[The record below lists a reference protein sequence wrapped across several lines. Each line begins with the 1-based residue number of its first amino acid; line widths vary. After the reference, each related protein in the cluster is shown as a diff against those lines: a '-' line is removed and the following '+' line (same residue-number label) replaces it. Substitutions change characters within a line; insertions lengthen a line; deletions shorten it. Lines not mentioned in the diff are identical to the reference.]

1 MARILER
8 IGDFL
13 RGLKGRQRLLVAFAA
28 GLVSALGFEPFRL
41 FPCLLLAIAALVLLL
56 DGAAAEPRRLRAF
69 AWCGFAFGL
78 GQFALGL
85 HWIVFPFL
93 VDPSVH
99 AWQIPFVA
107 VLFPSGLALFVAAAA
122 AAASPFWRAGATRIF
137 VFSTAY
143 AIAEWLRGHVLTGFP
158 WNLAAYAWGAL
169 PGVMQAAALIGSYA
183 LTLLTILLGAALAE
197 LFRTRPDWR
206 LPAALGLLFA
216 ALWAWGEARLS
227 APPTRVPGVTVRLV
241 QPDIPQAEKYKR
253 RFILRNW
260 QRLIALS
267 TAPANPPP
275 TVIIWPEAA
284 PPFLLARVP
293 AALDEIA
300 LLTGDG
306 RVLMTGAVRR
316 EDGEEPR
323 YYNSFYIFAHG
334 GELIAT
340 YDKFHLVP
348 LGEYLPFEE
357 TLGALGLEKLTG
369 IPGSFAPGDGP
380 HTYDAPGLP
389 PVGPLI
395 CYEILFPGEVVEHG
409 KRPGVLVNVTDDSW
423 FGPWAGPRQH
433 LLVARMRAIEEG
445 IPVIRAANTGI
456 SAAIDSYGRITTVL
470 ALGRTGYID
479 ASLPATIAPTPYSRL
494 QGWWF
499 WLFTVASGVVAW
511 LFSKGKC
518 VLGTRGVRLPF
529 SSLGSSG

>member
-1 MARILER
+1 MARHLER

-41 FPCLLLAIAALVLLL
+41 FPCLLLATAALVLLL
-56 DGAAAEPRRLRAF
+56 DGAASEPRRWRAF
-69 AWCGFAFGL
+69 AWCGFAFGF
-78 GQFALGL
+78 GQFVMGL
-85 HWIVFPFL
+85 HWIVYPFL

-107 VLFPSGLALFVAAAA
+107 LLFPGGLALFIAAATAAAA
-122 AAASPFWRAGATRIF
+122 PFWRAGASRLF
-137 VFSTAY
+137 VFTTAY
-143 AIAEWLRGHVLTGFP
+143 AIGEWLRGHVLTGFP

-169 PGVMQAAALIGSYA
+169 PGVMQAAALVGSYA
-183 LTLLTILLGAALAE
+183 LTLLTILLGATLAE

-206 LPAALGLLFA
+206 LPAAMGLVFL
-216 ALWAWGEARLS
+216 ALWAWGEIRLS
-227 APPTRVPGVTVRLV
+227 APLANVPGVTVRLV

-253 RFILRNW
+253 QFILRNW
-260 QRLIALS
+260 RRLLVLS
-267 TAPANPPP
+267 TAPAKPQP
-275 TVIIWPEAA
+275 TLIVWPEAA
-284 PPFLLARVP
+284 PPFLLTAVP
-293 AALDEIA
+293 KALDDIA
-300 LLTGDG
+300 LLTGNG

-316 EDGEEPR
+316 EDGEELR
-323 YYNSFYIFAHG
+323 YYNSFYIFGRG
-334 GELIAT
+334 GELLAT

-348 LGEYLPFEE
+348 FGEYLPFEA

-369 IPGSFAPGDGP
+369 IAGSFTPGDGP
-380 HTYDAPGLP
+380 HTYDVPGLP

-395 CYEILFPGEVVEHG
+395 CYEILFPGEVVEPG

-445 IPVIRAANTGI
+445 VPVLRSANTGI
-456 SAAIDSYGRITTVL
+456 SAAIDSYGRIKAAL
-470 ALGRTGYID
+470 ALGKTGYID
-479 ASLPATIAPTPYSRL
+479 ASLPAPIASTPYSRL

-499 WLFTVASGVVAW
+499 WLFAVASGVVAW
-511 LFSKGKC
+511 LFSRGKC
-518 VLGTRGVRLPF
+518 ALGARGK
-529 SSLGSSG
+529 